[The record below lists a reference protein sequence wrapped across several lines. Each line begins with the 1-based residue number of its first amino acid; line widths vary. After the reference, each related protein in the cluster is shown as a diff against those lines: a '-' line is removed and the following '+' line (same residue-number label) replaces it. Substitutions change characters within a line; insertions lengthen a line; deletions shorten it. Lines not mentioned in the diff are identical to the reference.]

1 MMCQEQL
8 ESLWSSGTIEGL
20 LKFYSLIREPE
31 QLFRFSR
38 NRPAANT
45 RLIRYNWDF
54 DKRIIFVVPTADF
67 KHMPV
72 RIPNLFS
79 GIPILFV
86 ESSGQFFNYS
96 RSVNRGI
103 SEALKFNPD
112 WIILSNDDVW
122 PLRPLNRLTEQLSKV
137 SSEVI
142 PAILPSGSHATP
154 YVMFPFAMKMVAA
167 KLLYSLST
175 DSAKRFLGLKISKNI
190 NNLRFHLLQQYGVS
204 RIPFSLPT
212 LIDAGFY
219 SKINPQIH
227 RKIYIVGGD
236 FIIFPRSVA
245 KLARFDETFING
257 GEDHDLG
264 MQFFPA
270 DRVQFLNYTI
280 ESIGGATLSPTRRS
294 KDIMALKDVLNLTY
308 LYYKWKIR
316 KQGIPPS

>member
-1 MMCQEQL
+1 MRQEEL
-8 ESLWSSGTIEGL
+8 ENLWSSGTVEGL
-20 LKFYSLIREPE
+20 LKFYSLMTEPE
-31 QLFRFSR
+31 QLFIFSR
-38 NRPAANT
+38 NRPSADI
-45 RLIRYNWDF
+45 RLYRYNWDL
-54 DKRIIFVVPTADF
+54 DKRIILVVPTANF
-67 KHMPV
+67 AHMLP

-122 PLRPLNRLTEQLSKV
+122 PLHPLDRLTEQLSKV
-137 SSEVI
+137 PDDALPVVK
-142 PAILPSGSHATP
+142 PSGSHATIC
-154 YVMFPFAMKMVAA
+154 VMFPFAMTVVAT

-175 DSAKRFLGLKISKNI
+175 DSVKRFFGLKISKNI
-190 NNLRFHLLQQYGVS
+190 NNLWFHLLQQYGVTHLP
-204 RIPFSLPT
+204 RSLPN

-219 SKINPQIH
+219 DKINPQIH
-227 RKIYIVGGD
+227 RRIYINGGD
-236 FIIFPRSVA
+236 FSIFPRSVA

-257 GEDHDLG
+257 AEDHDIG

-280 ESIGGATLSPTRRS
+280 ESMGGATLSPTPRS
-294 KDIMALKDVLNLTY
+294 KEIRALKEVLDYTY

-316 KQGIPPS
+316 RQKITPS

>member
-1 MMCQEQL
+1 MCQEQL
-8 ESLWSSGTIEGL
+8 ESLWSSGTVEGL
-20 LKFYSLIREPE
+20 LKFYSLMTEPE
-31 QLFRFSR
+31 QLFIFSR
-38 NRPAANT
+38 NRPSADI
-45 RLIRYNWDF
+45 RLIRYNWDL
-54 DKRIIFVVPTADF
+54 DKRIILVVPTANF
-67 KHMPV
+67 AHMPV
-72 RIPNLFS
+72 RIPDFFL
-79 GIPILFV
+79 GVPILFV

-122 PLRPLNRLTEQLSKV
+122 PLYPLDRLTEQLSKV
-137 SSEVI
+137 SSDVI
-142 PAILPSGSHATP
+142 PAILPSGSHANP
-154 YVMFPFAMKMVAA
+154 RVMFPFAMKMVAA

-175 DSAKRFLGLKISKNI
+175 DSAKRFLGLKFSKNV
-190 NNLRFHLLQQYGVS
+190 NNLKFHLLQQYGVA
-204 RIPFSLPT
+204 RIPHGLPT

-219 SKINPQIH
+219 GKINPQIH

-236 FIIFPRSVA
+236 FSIFPRSVA

-257 GEDHDLG
+257 MEDDDVG

-280 ESIGGATLSPTRRS
+280 ESKGGATLSPTRRS
-294 KDIMALKDVLNLTY
+294 KDIRTLREVINLTY

-316 KQGIPPS
+316 KQEIPPS